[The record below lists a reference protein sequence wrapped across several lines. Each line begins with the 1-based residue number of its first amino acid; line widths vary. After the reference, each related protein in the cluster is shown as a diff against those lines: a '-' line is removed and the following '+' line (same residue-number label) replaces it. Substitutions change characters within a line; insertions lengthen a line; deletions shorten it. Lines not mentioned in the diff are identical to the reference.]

1 MIFHKAVK
9 GQGFNVFLPLS
20 VPSANGLLGPL
31 QLHFCAFVQNANS
44 RGIFCEKSQI
54 KKEETHMGGVILYIL
69 YTFLSK
75 NYIYCLRYIK
85 FVLINL

>member
-54 KKEETHMGGVILYIL
+54 KKEETHMGGGNFVHFIHFFEQKLYIL
-69 YTFLSK
+69 LA
-75 NYIYCLRYIK
+75 IY
-85 FVLINL
+85 

>member
-1 MIFHKAVK
+1 MVFHKAIK

-31 QLHFCAFVQNANS
+31 QHHFCAFVKNANS

-54 KKEETHMGGVILYIL
+54 KKEKTHTGGGNFAHLIHFFEQKLYIL
-69 YTFLSK
+69 LAIY
-75 NYIYCLRYIK
+75 YIC
-85 FVLINL
+85 VD